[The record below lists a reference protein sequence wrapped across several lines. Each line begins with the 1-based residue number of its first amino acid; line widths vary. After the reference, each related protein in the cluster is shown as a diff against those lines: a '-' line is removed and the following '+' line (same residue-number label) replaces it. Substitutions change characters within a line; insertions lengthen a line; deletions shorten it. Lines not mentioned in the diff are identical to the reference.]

1 MNKTS
6 KGKRTVRTSNTSTV
20 LYQHLQGLREDLM
33 KSEKEVKRLKNTI
46 ETLRADQ
53 KKYLAQDDG
62 ENFSKTITL
71 KNKALKKVDAV
82 EDKIDSIKSDMKSV
96 FVFIKKGGRNRNKR
110 KPMKQTRRKKTDL

>member
-20 LYQHLQGLREDLM
+20 LYQYLQRLREDLRKTEM
-33 KSEKEVKRLKNTI
+33 DVKHIKKTI
-46 ETLRADQ
+46 DSAREDQ

-71 KNKALKKVDAV
+71 KNKALNKKDAL
-82 EDKIDSIKSDMKSV
+82 EDNIDSIKSDMKN
-96 FVFIKKGGRNRNKR
+96 VFIFIKSYF
-110 KPMKQTRRKKTDL
+110 TFFHLIYFHAIYF